1 MSLGINKSTHKH
13 TLALISNH
21 LFNTNGCENLLTDRE
36 RQIVDVLGKGVH
48 SPTALAK
55 ELGITQS
62 GATQAL
68 QKLEKKG
75 ILTRTKIGRN
85 VFYRPI
91 LEEPTKDEER
101 AEDLDLIRESY
112 NALSQVWSHVL
123 RLDLTHDE
131 LAKVRE
137 ARNLLE
143 EILVKRVR

>member
-1 MSLGINKSTHKH
+1 MT
-13 TLALISNH
+13 A
-21 LFNTNGCENLLTDRE
+21 RE
-36 RQIVDVLGKGVH
+36 RQILEVLRKGIH
-48 SPTALAK
+48 SPTLVAS

-75 ILTRTKIGRN
+75 ILTRSKVGRN
-85 VFYRPI
+85 AFYRPV
-91 LEEPTKDEER
+91 EETTPLSGPQTEEDI
-101 AEDLDLIRESY
+101 ELIKESY
-112 NALSQVWSHVL
+112 HSLSKVWSHLL

-143 EILVKRVR
+143 EILVKRGKSLD

>member
-1 MSLGINKSTHKH
+1 MLTEREKQIIGI
-13 TLALISNH
+13 I
-21 LFNTNGCENLLTDRE
+21 E
-36 RQIVDVLGKGVH
+36 KGIH
-48 SPTALAK
+48 SPTALAE

-75 ILTRTKIGRN
+75 ILTRTKIGRS
-85 VFYRPI
+85 VVYGTVRDQPG
-91 LEEPTKDEER
+91 KSEER
-101 AEDLDLIRESY
+101 KEDLQLIRDSY

-143 EILVKRVR
+143 EILAKRTR